1 MILGDVSS
9 PTVVY
14 RDQELFT
21 DVTLKFGDESI
32 TAHKD
37 LIGSS
42 IPYFNSMFCSG
53 MLEKNQKEIT
63 LKIGAEYG
71 LPSTDAIKARGQNWS
86 RLFQEFQEF
95 ICSVSI
101 HVPLGTYS
109 GQHGLKCL

>member
-32 TAHKD
+32 TAHKV

-71 LPSTDAIKARGQNWS
+71 LPSTDAIKARGQS
-86 RLFQEFQEF
+86 VCFEKFQEF